1 MLCPLCKKSD
11 TKVLD
16 SRDEDSFV
24 RRRRECIK
32 CTYRFTTFEK
42 VESPRLKVKKRDGSC
57 EDYSHEKLA
66 HGINLAFEKRP
77 FSRNQVEDI
86 TREIEEKIVHQHRKE
101 VSSKEIGDIVI
112 EKLRDVDEVA
122 YLRFASVFKK
132 FGSARKF
139 QKEAEKLFNE

>member
-1 MLCPLCKKSD
+1 MLCPLCQKSD

-24 RRRRECIK
+24 RRRRQCLK

-42 VESPRLKVKKRDGSC
+42 VESPRLKVKKRDNDC
-57 EDYSHEKLA
+57 EDYNHQKLA

-77 FSRNQVEDI
+77 FNCDQVESI
-86 TREIEEKIVHQHRKE
+86 IREIEEKILRQHKKE
-101 VSSKEIGDIVI
+101 ISSREIGDIVI
-112 EKLRDVDEVA
+112 EKLRAVDEVA

-139 QKEAEKLFNE
+139 QREAEKLFNE